1 MTGVRSIG
9 TQAAPPTWLPIT
21 VLLFSA
27 SLWGLSWWP
36 LKGFAAAGLPGPLLS
51 LLTYGS
57 VGLVGLPLLLRERAR
72 WRSEAGLLVLLM
84 LVGGWANTAFVNA
97 LMLGDVVRVMLLFY
111 LAPVWSVL
119 GGRLFLGEVIS
130 RRRAAAVGLAL
141 GGIFLVVGGFSAWG
155 APLSTAD
162 LLAVSAG
169 MAFAGNNIVSR
180 AAQAIPMRSKTI
192 AVFVGCG
199 FASLLMMQLLGT
211 GSGTAARSAWPEP
224 SIGLVCALAAY
235 AFGWLLLA
243 TATWQYGV
251 THLEAGRSGVIL
263 IAELLVALVS
273 ASLIGSEH
281 LAPREWAGSVLIA
294 LAALLE
300 ATDQSA
306 DTSSHLASAKE
317 PA

>member
-1 MTGVRSIG
+1 LNATH
-9 TQAAPPTWLPIT
+9 AAPPAWLPIT

-57 VGLVGLPLLLRERAR
+57 VGLVGLPLLLRERTR
-72 WRSEAGLLVLLM
+72 WRNETGLLVLLM

-155 APLSTAD
+155 APVSTAD

-180 AAQAIPMRSKTI
+180 AAQSIPMRSKTI

-211 GSGTAARSAWPEP
+211 GSGTHRDWPAP
-224 SIGLVCALAAY
+224 TLGLIAALAAY
-235 AFGWLLLA
+235 AFGWLVLA

-273 ASLIGSEH
+273 ASLLGSEH

-300 ATDQSA
+300 ATDTA
-306 DTSSHLASAKE
+306 TGTTPHLAAAKE